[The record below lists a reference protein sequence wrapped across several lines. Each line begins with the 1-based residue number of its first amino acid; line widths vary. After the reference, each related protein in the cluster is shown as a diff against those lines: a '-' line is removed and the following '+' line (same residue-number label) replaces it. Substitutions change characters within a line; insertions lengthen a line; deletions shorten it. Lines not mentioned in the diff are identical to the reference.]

1 MKNLLKKKSIFLLA
15 AIGALLVSI
24 FNIPY
29 GNIFVWVLGIIGMFP
44 MARNVIVKARLL
56 KIDLHLPLIITL
68 VILLFLGNSTVA
80 SIFLLLILLGGL
92 FKEYISWRVEE
103 SIKSISKKLPR
114 EVLVRRGVKEI
125 LINIDDIKNGDIVIV
140 KAGGRIP
147 VDGVLLS
154 QQAQVDESVVTGE
167 SKGIKKGNN
176 ENIIAGSILLS
187 DYIEIK
193 ATSTSENSTV
203 AQIEKLVRDSQK
215 EQAKLSDFTSR
226 YASYTIIFTL
236 IAMFILFIIKRDILQ
251 ALALWIALVPVIFA
265 IIVPIATTIGIS
277 ILAGKNVLV
286 RHARALENLTKIDT
300 VVFDKTGTVT
310 EGKPVVTDI
319 IIETGTN
326 VSQKQ
331 VLQFTASLEKF
342 SEHPF
347 ARAVISKAKEEGIEM
362 LSVSHFKAIKG
373 KGVSAIYNNN
383 LILIGDLDFMIE
395 SDIVVSEFF
404 TQAVKEFELK
414 GDSVFFVAYSGQ
426 CIGLIVISDPI
437 RDGVK
442 EMVSLLHQNNINTVM
457 LTGDNEIVAHTI
469 AKRLHIEKVYAKLA
483 PEDKNV
489 FVKKFQ
495 DDGKKVLMVGDGIND
510 APALSQANVGL
521 AMGKH
526 GIGLTLNSADIIL
539 PHNDILKIP
548 FMIIVAK
555 RVFKIIK
562 LDLWVATIIH
572 VITAVFVVLNMV
584 SVLGSTIMHQF
595 SSLFVLFNTL
605 RTFKVGKGDNK

>member
-1 MKNLLKKKSIFLLA
+1 
-15 AIGALLVSI
+15 
-24 FNIPY
+24 
-29 GNIFVWVLGIIGMFP
+29 
-44 MARNVIVKARLL
+44 
-56 KIDLHLPLIITL
+56 
-68 VILLFLGNSTVA
+68 
-80 SIFLLLILLGGL
+80 
-92 FKEYISWRVEE
+92 
-103 SIKSISKKLPR
+103 
-114 EVLVRRGVKEI
+114 
-125 LINIDDIKNGDIVIV
+125 
-140 KAGGRIP
+140 
-147 VDGVLLS
+147 
-154 QQAQVDESVVTGE
+154 
-167 SKGIKKGNN
+167 
-176 ENIIAGSILLS
+176 
-187 DYIEIK
+187 
-193 ATSTSENSTV
+193 
-203 AQIEKLVRDSQK
+203 
-215 EQAKLSDFTSR
+215 
-226 YASYTIIFTL
+226 
-236 IAMFILFIIKRDILQ
+236 
-251 ALALWIALVPVIFA
+251 
-265 IIVPIATTIGIS
+265 
-277 ILAGKNVLV
+277 
-286 RHARALENLTKIDT
+286 
-300 VVFDKTGTVT
+300 
-310 EGKPVVTDI
+310 
-319 IIETGTN
+319 
-326 VSQKQ
+326 
-331 VLQFTASLEKF
+331 
-342 SEHPF
+342 
-347 ARAVISKAKEEGIEM
+347 M